1 MGPASDGERLT
12 AAYLRQRRWKWEYEP
27 LVGTRRLDFR
37 AETHIG
43 PVLLEVFEP
52 KLRLPSTAGAF
63 DSIDPVL
70 GLFRSRKRNQIKAA
84 KKAGLPLVMVIGSA
98 SSDVPYGLHSLQGAM
113 FGRPGVTLPLDSP
126 DTAADA
132 RWVFLTGGRVQPKMN
147 RGVSAVAALRRFN
160 PTKWRLESAWRSCGL
175 LCDNETLYQRH
186 RGNRAGYFRSVAE
199 LTERMRDVEV
209 ALTDRGVFDPD
220 AAVARL
226 VILHNPYAVHSL
238 DPRFAGPHD
247 EQHGVIEFGLD
258 RVVWTQVTCGV
269 SQWEV
274 PI

>member
-1 MGPASDGERLT
+1 MGPASDGECLT

-43 PVLLEVFEP
+43 PVLFEVFEP
-52 KLRLPSTAGAF
+52 ELRLPSTAGAF
-63 DSIDPVL
+63 DSIYPVL
-70 GLFRSRKRNQIKAA
+70 GLFKSRKRSQIKAA
-84 KKAGLPLVMVIGSA
+84 KEAGLPLVMVIGSA

-113 FGRPGVTLPLDSP
+113 FGRPGVTLSLDSP
-126 DTAADA
+126 DPAADA
-132 RWVFLTGGRVQPKMN
+132 RWVFLGGGRVQPEMN

-160 PTKWRLESAWRSCGL
+160 PTKWRLDSAWRSRGL
-175 LCDNETLYQRH
+175 LSDNETLQRH
-186 RGNRAGYFRSVAE
+186 REDRGGYLRSVAE
-199 LTERMRDVEV
+199 LTKRMRDVEV
-209 ALTDRGVFDPD
+209 ALTNRGVFDPD

-226 VILHNPYAVHSL
+226 VVVHNPYAVHPL
-238 DPRFAGPHD
+238 DPHFAGPHD
-247 EQHGVIEFGLD
+247 EQHGVIEIGRD

-274 PI
+274 PT